1 MKNGERVNMSKAEM
15 TETEWVKEYAQRI
28 LEAWKNQPSPLGID
42 EDYIWHLQEELLKY
56 FVDPLKRAMIET
68 SY

>member
-1 MKNGERVNMSKAEM
+1 MSKAEM

-42 EDYIWHLQEELLKY
+42 EGYSRHLQEELRKY
-56 FVDPLKRAMIET
+56 FGDPLKRAMIEM

>member
-1 MKNGERVNMSKAEM
+1 MAKAEM

-42 EDYIWHLQEELLKY
+42 EDYVSHLQEELRKY
-56 FVDPLKRAMIET
+56 FGDPLKRAMIES

>member
-42 EDYIWHLQEELLKY
+42 EDYSRHLQEELRKY